1 MAESIKLILLSFL
14 ASVGFGVKF
23 QMKNQYLVLAGF
35 GGALTRLCYL
45 LLIEVIDS
53 RLIYSLLAAM
63 FASLYAEVM
72 AMKCKMPSTVF
83 LYPAIIPLTPG
94 NLIYNTAA
102 NFLLKDTRAMWATAG
117 DCALTLLGISIGFV
131 LISTFTY
138 YRRVYFLGKDL
149 ASHLLHHPHKK
160 QD

>member
-53 RLIYSLLAAM
+53 RLI
-63 FASLYAEVM
+63 
-72 AMKCKMPSTVF
+72 
-83 LYPAIIPLTPG
+83 
-94 NLIYNTAA
+94 
-102 NFLLKDTRAMWATAG
+102 
-117 DCALTLLGISIGFV
+117 
-131 LISTFTY
+131 
-138 YRRVYFLGKDL
+138 
-149 ASHLLHHPHKK
+149 
-160 QD
+160 

>member
-23 QMKNQYLVLAGF
+23 QMQKRYLAWAGF

-45 LLIEVIDS
+45 ILLEIIDS

-63 FASLYAEVM
+63 FASLYAEIM

-102 NFLLKDTRAMWATAG
+102 NFLLRDTKAMWASAG

-138 YRRVYFLGKDL
+138 YRRVYFLGKDI

-160 QD
+160 